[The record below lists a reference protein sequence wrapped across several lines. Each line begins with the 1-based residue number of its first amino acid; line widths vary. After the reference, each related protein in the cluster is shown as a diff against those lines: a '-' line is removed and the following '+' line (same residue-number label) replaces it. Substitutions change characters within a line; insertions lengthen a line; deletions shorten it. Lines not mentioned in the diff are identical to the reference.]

1 MIESSSVPVS
11 SKQISSKPV
20 PRHQDRGLEHINAIL
35 ASLSAQ
41 QRVMWALEHLPAH
54 AVLTSS
60 FGIQSAVLLHML
72 TQQQSNIPVIVTD
85 TGYLFPETYQFIE
98 QLTERL
104 QLNLQVYRHALSPAW
119 QEAKFGQLWQQGET
133 GLRQYNKM
141 NKLEP
146 MRRAMQEHD
155 AGTWFSGI
163 RSGQS
168 TSRANKKLVEISTI
182 KGEHLPVYKVH
193 PILDW
198 TNRDIHQYLIKHN
211 LPYHPLWEQGYV
223 SVGDVHTT
231 RKLEPGMSEE
241 QTRFFGLMRECGLH
255 ENIDG
260 GGI

>member
-1 MIESSSVPVS
+1 MIESSRALGTSAQTSSRPRPSVEDL
-11 SKQISSKPV
+11 Q
-20 PRHQDRGLEHINAIL
+20 QINA
-35 ASLSAQ
+35 ALSAMSAE
-41 QRVMWALEHLPAH
+41 QRVAWSLQYLPAQ
-54 AVLTSS
+54 AVLSSS

-72 TQQQSNIPVIVTD
+72 TQQQADIPVIVTD

-98 QLTERL
+98 ELTQRL
-104 QLNLQVYRHALSPAW
+104 RLNLKVHRHDLSPAW
-119 QEAKFGQLWQQGET
+119 QEAKFGQLWHKGET

-146 MRRAMQEHD
+146 MQRAMQEHK

-163 RSGQS
+163 RAGQS
-168 TSRANKKLVEISTI
+168 SSRADKQLVEISTI
-182 KGEHLPVYKVH
+182 SGEHSPIYKVH

-198 TNRDIHQYLIKHN
+198 SNRDIHQYLTNHA

-223 SVGDVHTT
+223 SVGDVHTS
-231 RKLEPGMSEE
+231 RKLEPGMTEE
-241 QTRFFGLMRECGLH
+241 QTLFFGLMRECGLH